1 MIKKVNLILLAVFL
15 FTIPLYL
22 TSSDNETCMECHSD
36 DSLTTIRGGV
46 EVSLFVDIKI
56 HNRSVHTDQDCINC
70 HEDADVE
77 EFPHGEKLELVN
89 CGNCHDEPQEDFDS
103 GIHGK
108 YLKSNHLYAPSCT
121 ECHGKHNIALVT
133 DPKSPSFRMNVPYL
147 CGKCHREGAPVAR
160 IYKINERNIIEN
172 YSQSIH
178 GEGLFKKG
186 LSVSATCV
194 DCHSSHKILPHTD
207 RASSIHPK
215 NIAGTCMQCHT
226 RIEDVHKQ
234 VIENR
239 KWEKS
244 KGAIPACTDCHLPH
258 KVRKESIV
266 LRVSDKACLKCHEDE
281 NVSMMVDGKKVSLHI
296 SKEDIKSSV
305 HMEVTCVKCHS
316 DVNPMLNRPCQTA
329 DKVDCASCHISTGE
343 EYKNSGHGIAR
354 KNMVEDAPECITCH
368 GTHTI
373 QSHRDDTSPIYKTN
387 IPSLCGECHK
397 KDSDVKRVH
406 ELSQKEVINDYS
418 KSIHGQKL
426 TEKGFLVSASC
437 TDCHNKHYIL
447 SSKDEKSSTHI
458 KNVQATCS
466 SCHRGIYN
474 DYIKSIHFTSEQY
487 RKEDRPTCIT
497 CHSAHKIKDITKD
510 QFMTE
515 VTDHCGECHKELS
528 ETYLDTVHGKTY
540 QLGYLKSAKCSDCHN
555 AHLILPTNDPDSSV
569 GMNNIVNTCQKCHED
584 ANERFTGYLTH
595 ATHHDRNKFPILY
608 YTYWAMTLLLI
619 SVFTFFGIH
628 TLLWFP
634 RSYKNMKLR
643 KKQAHGHEEVYV
655 QRFELSQRLTHL
667 FVILSFLTLAFTGL
681 ILKFSFMPW
690 AAFFANIIGGA
701 HNAGLLHRFAAIVTF
716 GYFFFHVIQ
725 LFKLKRREKTSIFK
739 FIFSKNGMMFNMKD
753 LKDFWGSLKWFLGL
767 GKRPEYGKWTYWEK
781 FDYFAVF
788 WGVAVIGLS
797 GLILWFP
804 EIFTKLLPGWV
815 INVAM
820 IIHSDEALL
829 AIGFIFTIHFFNTHL
844 RPESFPMD
852 KVIFTGLVPLE
863 EYKNDRPEEY
873 KRLVESGELEG
884 KLVKQNIYK
893 RFDRFITFMGMTFLL
908 TGLVL
913 TALIIYSMLFGYK

>member
-1 MIKKVNLILLAVFL
+1 MGKRINLTIFAVFFIFLPL
-15 FTIPLYL
+15 FL
-22 TSSDNETCMECHSD
+22 TSADNDTCMECHSD
-36 DSLTTIRGGV
+36 ESLTATRGGREISMYV
-46 EVSLFVDIKI
+46 NLKVHLK
-56 HNRSVHTDQDCINC
+56 SVHKEQDCVNC
-70 HEDADVE
+70 HEEADVE
-77 EFPHGEKLELVN
+77 EFPHEERLAPVN
-89 CGNCHDEPQEDFDS
+89 CGNCHDKPQEEFDA

-108 YLKSNHLYAPSCT
+108 FLKADHLYAPDCT
-121 ECHGKHNIALVT
+121 ECHGKHNIYAT
-133 DPKSPSFRMNVPYL
+133 KNPDSPSYRMKVPYL

-186 LSVSATCV
+186 LTVSATCV
-194 DCHSSHKILPHTD
+194 DCHSSHKVLPHTNRD
-207 RASSIHPK
+207 SSIHPN
-215 NIAGTCMQCHT
+215 NIASTCMACHA

-234 VIENR
+234 VIENK

-266 LRVSDKACLKCHEDE
+266 LRVSDTACLKCHEDE
-281 NVSMMVDGKKVSLHI
+281 NISMNKDGKKISLHI
-296 SKEDIKSSV
+296 KKEDIKSSV

-316 DVNPMLNRPCQTA
+316 DVNPLLKRPCQTA
-329 DKVDCASCHISTGE
+329 NEVDCSSCHISTGE
-343 EYKNSGHGIAR
+343 EYKNSGHGIA
-354 KNMVEDAPECITCH
+354 KMNMDKDAPDCVSCH

-387 IPSLCGECHK
+387 IPFLCGNCHK
-397 KDSDVKRVH
+397 KDSKIEKGH

-418 KSIHGQKL
+418 QSIHGKKL

-466 SCHRGIYN
+466 SCHRGIFN

-497 CHSAHKIKDITKD
+497 CHSAHKITDITKD

-555 AHLILPTNDPDSSV
+555 AHLILSTNDPDSSV

-628 TLLWFP
+628 TILWFP
-634 RSYKNMKLR
+634 RSFKNMKLR
-643 KKQAHGHEEVYV
+643 KKEGHGKDEVYV
-655 QRFELSQRLTHL
+655 QRFELSQRMTHL
-667 FVILSFLTLAFTGL
+667 FVILSFLALAFTGL

-690 AAFFANIIGGA
+690 AAFFANAIGGA
-701 HNAGLLHRFAAIVTF
+701 HNAGLLHRFAALVTF
-716 GYFFFHVIQ
+716 GYFFFHVFNLI
-725 LFKLKRREKTSIFK
+725 KMKRKAKTPIFK
-739 FIFSKNGMMFNMKD
+739 FIFSKNGMMFNKKD
-753 LKDFWGSLKWFLGL
+753 LKDFWGSLKWFVGL
-767 GKRPEYGKWTYWEK
+767 GKRPQYGKWTYWEK

-788 WGVAVIGLS
+788 WGVAVIGIS

-804 EIFTKLLPGWV
+804 EAFTKILPGWA

-863 EYKNDRPEEY
+863 EYKKDRPEEY
-873 KRLVESGELEG
+873 KRLVESGELES
-884 KLVKQNIYK
+884 KLVKHNAFKKYDK
-893 RFDRFITFMGMTFLL
+893 FVTFMGMTFLL
-908 TGLVL
+908 IGLAL
-913 TALIIYSMLFGYK
+913 TALIIYSMIFGYK